1 MARADGAGYFFV
13 MSKVAVIGGGAAGL
27 SAARCLL
34 THGCEVTIF
43 EQRRTLGG
51 RARSDVLEGCIV
63 DVGAQLFGSGF
74 TSLAE
79 FAGFAYDGASPLVV
93 SPGRDAVWR
102 GGRVHP
108 ITYGNVASMVTSSAL
123 PATLKLKLAARYVP
137 FLLRHSDQLNA
148 SDPLRSG
155 GDALDAESVF
165 EWGMREL
172 GRDFVELLAYPLLGA
187 YYGSTPEATSVVLYH
202 ALAKAG
208 LDVRVMAIQGGT
220 GALFERAGTA
230 LATRGAR
237 IELGREVRQVR
248 VEGNH
253 VLVDGETFDGAVI
266 GVPPRIAGAIFEADP
281 VTKEWLSGVRYA
293 PSAVLAL
300 VLNERIRA
308 SYFGI
313 SIPRGQSA
321 SDLVA
326 ICMQQQKA
334 SGLVPDD
341 RSLLICLGAPGV
353 NAELLADP
361 AAAVDRMINAAETVV
376 PGTRARIMHA
386 KLYRHADGY
395 PVFYPGYLK
404 HLRDFPL
411 AAQTHNVMLA
421 GDYLVAPTV
430 EGAIRSGYASA
441 RRLIDQLR
449 AAA

>member
-1 MARADGAGYFFV
+1 

-34 THGCEVTIF
+34 MHGMEVTVF
-43 EQRRTLGG
+43 EQSQALGG

-74 TSLAE
+74 SSLRE
-79 FAGFAYDGASPLVV
+79 FAEFAYDGASPLVT

-108 ITYGNVASMVTSSAL
+108 ITYGNVASMVTSTAL

-137 FLLRHSDQLNA
+137 FLLRHSEQLNA
-148 SDPLRSG
+148 SDPLRNG
-155 GDALDAESVF
+155 GDVLDGESVF

-220 GALFERAGTA
+220 GALFERAGMA
-230 LATRGAR
+230 LTTRGVR
-237 IELGREVRQVR
+237 IELGSEVESVR
-248 VEGNH
+248 IDGQRV
-253 VLVDGETFDGAVI
+253 VVDGEAFDGALLA
-266 GVPPRIAGAIFEADP
+266 VPPRVAMAMFELDR
-281 VTKEWLSGVRYA
+281 VTLDWISGVRYA

-300 VLNERIRA
+300 VLSERVRA
-308 SYFGI
+308 GYFGV
-313 SIPRGQSA
+313 SIPRTENA
-321 SDLVA
+321 NDLVA
-326 ICMQQQKA
+326 ICVQQQKTE
-334 SGLVPDD
+334 GLVPND
-341 RSLLICLGAPGV
+341 RSLLICLGAPSV

-361 AAAVDRMINAAETVV
+361 QAGVERMINAAEAVM
-376 PGTRARIMHA
+376 PGTRARVTHA
-386 KLYRHADGY
+386 KLYRHPDGY

-404 HLRDFPL
+404 HLRDFPV

-430 EGAIRSGYASA
+430 EGAIRSGYTTA
-441 RRLIDQLR
+441 RRMIDQLR
-449 AAA
+449 AAG